1 MREIYYTI
9 LHAYSVSSARK
20 ILIEALDLLNQL
32 WPYVVIGIVLTTF
45 IKLYVPKKSMADF
58 FALHKN
64 ISITLS
70 ALIGVV
76 SPLGSYVVI
85 PLAAALFAIGVP
97 LPPLMALLMSSPLI
111 DPNLFV
117 LTTGALGM

>member
-9 LHAYSVSSARK
+9 LHAYSDSSARK

-32 WPYVVIGIVLTTF
+32 WPYGVIGIVLTTF

-64 ISITLS
+64 ISITLA
-70 ALIGVV
+70 ALIGVA
-76 SPLGSYVVI
+76 SPLGSYVII
-85 PLAAALFAIGVP
+85 PLAAALFCHWRAFAPANGIANVIP
-97 LPPLMALLMSSPLI
+97 AYRP
-111 DPNLFV
+111 
-117 LTTGALGM
+117 